1 MMETAVTFRDLKR
14 YRMHVCDLM
23 VEQDDIPHG
32 ASQFVSHRALC
43 RGIPIR
49 VPASVNEEHD
59 GPRPGAASVG
69 GSPDVEV
76 QAIFAEG
83 TLKGSP
89 CRCDVGVVPDDN
101 VSLHI
106 F

>member
-1 MMETAVTFRDLKR
+1 MTYPTVL
-14 YRMHVCDLM
+14 H
-23 VEQDDIPHG
+23 
-32 ASQFVSHRALC
+32 SLC
-43 RGIPIR
+43 PIELCVVGSTIR
-49 VPASVNEEHD
+49 IPASVNEEHD

-76 QAIFAEG
+76 QTIFAEG

-89 CRCDVGVVPDDN
+89 CRCDVGVIPDDN